1 MELEIES
8 QFISEARMELNNT
21 IEHSILDDKREKEN
35 LCKRKEILMDE
46 LEKLLALVK
55 QKEMEI
61 AENDFQM
68 EAVDKKISN
77 VVSGF
82 QETQSGIDVKYD
94 NLQSLLAQVSLETE
108 TLSLK
113 KQQIDDFLSQEESIG
128 SKLRELARTS
138 EEEAKGYHEV
148 VGARKSLMS
157 SILKSR
163 EEKVTLANNEE
174 KLSEDV
180 NSLQEDVSAA
190 RASLQVISYTNFS
203 CFLYVYVAYVWGIV
217 SNITAS
223 YQTPPLAAM

>member
-203 CFLYVYVAYVWGIV
+203 CFFSYVYVA
-217 SNITAS
+217 
-223 YQTPPLAAM
+223 